1 MEKYIV
7 YTHQKEN
14 KDMNILVCVK
24 YALDVTE
31 LKIDQSSKTPIFQ
44 GVPRK
49 ISDIDKNAVEEAVVL
64 KEKHGGKVVT
74 ITFGPKDAKNGLKE
88 TLAIGADEAYLIED
102 PSNGQLDTRATS
114 TVLAAGIKK
123 LGSFDLII
131 CGEATVDGFSSQVGP
146 RLAERLNVPLLSYAK
161 KVTVNGD
168 EVVAERDL
176 EDQYETLKT
185 KFPAL
190 ISVTREI
197 NTPRIPP
204 LMAILKAAKKKSEI
218 WQIED
223 LGLSAEELSKTG
235 SSIKIT
241 AIQPLESK
249 RKGVIIKDKPAAE
262 TAEELVNML
271 IKDKCLG

>member
-1 MEKYIV
+1 
-7 YTHQKEN
+7 
-14 KDMNILVCVK
+14 MNILVCVK

-31 LKIDQSSKTPIFQ
+31 LRIDQSSKTPIFQ

-88 TLAIGADEAYLIED
+88 TLAIGADEAYIIED

-168 EVVAERDL
+168 VVVERDL

-223 LGLSAEELSKTG
+223 LGLSTEELSKTE

-249 RKGVIIKDKPAAE
+249 RKGVIIKDKPVAE
-262 TAEELVNML
+262 VAEELVNML